1 MGWLHWKI
9 VLTCCWDDYL
19 QIVEHADDNELYE
32 GATPALA
39 EYWKGISRLRGV
51 GKEESIIVWD
61 QRIYK
66 LNDPIGGRKK

>member
-39 EYWKGISRLRGV
+39 EY
-51 GKEESIIVWD
+51 
-61 QRIYK
+61 
-66 LNDPIGGRKK
+66 